1 MKRVLLSRNRIGGA
15 LLTLL
20 LITLAGVSGCQSDDD
35 GIRLPPPPSTDD
47 NNSQSPEELL
57 SRMSEFFT
65 THSEIAFEAF
75 VTYEAV
81 QESGQK
87 LQFDLVQRIAVSQ
100 PDRLFWVTLR
110 DDGTT
115 NTVWYSDG
123 VFTMLKQPE
132 NIYGQ
137 IEVPATIPEMID
149 VVVNEYGIVVP
160 FSDFLAS
167 GDESVF
173 LRDLESSFYAGLAWV
188 EDAWT
193 HHLGLRSELVDF
205 EVWLKEDG
213 DPVPQ
218 KLAITWKHE
227 QGLPSYVARFRKWQ
241 SSPSL
246 EESQFRFVAPP
257 DAERIEIIPVS
268 PVSEVEY

>member
-1 MKRVLLSRNRIGGA
+1 MGGA
-15 LLTLL
+15 TLALLF
-20 LITLAGVSGCQSDDD
+20 ITLAGVSGCQSDDD

-47 NNSQSPEELL
+47 SYSPSPEELL
-57 SRMSEFFT
+57 TQVSEFFS
-65 THSEIAFEAF
+65 THSEIAFEAL

-87 LQFDLVQRIAVSQ
+87 LQFDLVQRVAVSQ
-100 PDRLFWVTLR
+100 PDRLFWVTLL

-123 VFTMLKQPE
+123 LFTMLKQPE

-149 VVVNEYGIVVP
+149 VVVNDYGIVVP
-160 FSDFLAS
+160 FGDLLAS
-167 GDESVF
+167 GDDPVF
-173 LRDLESSFYAGLAWV
+173 LQDLESSFYAGLAWV
-188 EDAWT
+188 EDTWA
-193 HHLGLRSELVDF
+193 HHLALRNELVDF
-205 EVWLKEDG
+205 QMWLREDG

-227 QGLPSYVARFRKWQ
+227 EGLPGFVARFRKWQ
-241 SSPSL
+241 TSPSFD
-246 EESQFRFVAPP
+246 ESRFRFVAPP
-257 DAERIEIIPVS
+257 DAERIEIIPIN
-268 PVSEVEY
+268 PGSEVGY